1 MLLECSPF
9 SVELLFLILSTI
21 LNVSLNQM
29 DSKIPLPCRTHLFK
43 VVHISLKY
51 LHTSFFGSKW
61 PDIPDSHCKFK
72 QTKQNS
78 YQPGDSWEPS
88 WNQYHVNDRCCFLG
102 GERPTWYTATW
113 QGFFIFLM
121 GTKCI
126 QVLLTGTKDTE
137 ENWEGRKGKC
147 QTHCWGSATESSWVW
162 YWFQQNI
169 LQMIPLPTPR
179 VTPSKVSIWQS
190 K

>member
-1 MLLECSPF
+1 MQNSPF
-9 SVELLFLILSTI
+9 QSCAHFLEISSHTFLWE
-21 LNVSLNQM
+21 QM
-29 DSKIPLPCRTHLFK
+29 AGHPRRALQI
-43 VVHISLKY
+43 
-51 LHTSFFGSKW
+51 
-61 PDIPDSHCKFK
+61 

-78 YQPGDSWEPS
+78 YQPGASWEPS

-190 K
+190 KYHWLLWQSIYKNQTQD